1 MKNVIKYIALFIVLM
16 VFQPGMIYLV
26 LSLVLNEYNPLN
38 WHPVIYTLFFEL
50 VIFFG
55 YISHRAITDKDEFID
70 IENIF
75 YQNNINHNEN

>member
-38 WHPVIYTLFFEL
+38 WHPVIYTVFFEL

-55 YISHRAITDKDEFID
+55 YISHRAITDKDEFVD
-70 IENIF
+70 MENMF
-75 YQNNINHNEN
+75 YDKINNNN

>member
-38 WHPVIYTLFFEL
+38 WHPVIYTVFFEL
-50 VIFFG
+50 IIFFG
-55 YISHRAITDKDEFID
+55 YISHRAITDKDEFVD
-70 IENIF
+70 MENMF
-75 YQNNINHNEN
+75 YDKINNNN

>member
-38 WHPVIYTLFFEL
+38 WHPVIYTVFFEL

-55 YISHRAITDKDEFID
+55 YISHRAITDKDEFVD
-70 IENIF
+70 MENMF
-75 YQNNINHNEN
+75 YDKINNN